1 MSAKGTLA
9 GLEEA
14 KRLAVAQAA
23 IHRTILRLECRGIRE
38 RFHVFRRISSSGPH
52 VPRGLLVGAALLGAF
67 VARRPLRSLL
77 TWVPSIFSLYR
88 WWTARGKGR
97 A

>member
-23 IHRTILRLECRGIRE
+23 IHRTLLRLECQGMRE
-38 RFHVFRRISSSGPH
+38 RLNIFRRISRSGPH

-77 TWVPSIFSLYR
+77 TWVPSILSLHR
-88 WWTARGKGR
+88 WWTSRGKG
-97 A
+97 